1 MLVFSGTTLF
11 FGTTVLLARL
21 FFFGT
26 TFFRHDFLSQHDWHD
41 FLFSARFFFFRHRDP
56 FFGTTFCFGATVFFR
71 HDFFYSTL
79 TGHRW
84 PIAVSFDQKF
94 KTEATGCLKCRFL
107 LFLLLISFSTC
118 TGVLPEKMQGV
129 TGRTSIPE
137 WNLVLTF
144 YILALTSMSFRDFP
158 FL

>member
-11 FGTTVLLARL
+11 CGTTVLLARL

-26 TFFRHDFLSQHDWHD
+26 TFFSARLFFYTTFFWHDFLSRHDFFWHD
-41 FLFSARFFFFRHRDP
+41 LLFSARLFFLRDL
-56 FFGTTFCFGATVFFR
+56 FFGTTFFWSDFFFR

-79 TGHRW
+79 QVTADLSRFHLIR
-84 PIAVSFDQKF
+84 KF
-94 KTEATGCLKCRFL
+94 NTEATGCLKCRFL

-129 TGRTSIPE
+129 TGRTSIP
-137 WNLVLTF
+137 
-144 YILALTSMSFRDFP
+144 A
-158 FL
+158 

>member
-11 FGTTVLLARL
+11 FGTTVILARL

-26 TFFRHDFLSQHDWHD
+26 TFFPRTRLFLAR
-41 FLFSARFFFFRHRDP
+41 LFVTARLARLFV
-56 FFGTTFCFGATVFFR
+56 FGTTLFFSRLFFLARLFFGATVFFR

-129 TGRTSIPE
+129 TGRT
-137 WNLVLTF
+137 
-144 YILALTSMSFRDFP
+144 YILALTSMSSRDFP

>member
-26 TFFRHDFLSQHDWHD
+26 TFFWHDFLSQHDWHD
-41 FLFSARFFFFRHRDP
+41 FLFSARFFFFSPSRP
-56 FFGTTFCFGATVFFR
+56 FFR
-71 HDFFYSTL
+71 HDFLFWRDCFFSARLFLLNTNRAPL
-79 TGHRW
+79 TYR
-84 PIAVSFDQKF
+84 SFIWSEIQ
-94 KTEATGCLKCRFL
+94 ATGCLKCRFL

-129 TGRTSIPE
+129 TDRTSIPE

>member
-11 FGTTVLLARL
+11 SARL
-21 FFFGT
+21 FYWHDFSFSVRLFFGT
-26 TFFRHDFLSQHDWHD
+26 TFCHSTIGTTFCFRHVFFFFSPSRPFFRHDFLFWRDC
-41 FLFSARFFFFRHRDP
+41 FFSARLFLLNTNRAP
-56 FFGTTFCFGATVFFR
+56 
-71 HDFFYSTL
+71 L
-79 TGHRW
+79 TYR
-84 PIAVSFDQKF
+84 SFIWSEIQ
-94 KTEATGCLKCRFL
+94 ATGCLKCRFL

-129 TGRTSIPE
+129 TGRT
-137 WNLVLTF
+137 